1 MRSRAGRHA
10 ERHVT
15 DDPVAAILS
24 RIEGARHRYHR
35 LILVAGAGGSG
46 KTAALRAVAQA
57 TGAPVLNLNL
67 ELSRRLLELT
77 ARQRV
82 LRLPALLDELIPRG
96 RSPVL
101 LDNTELLFEPALRTD
116 PLKLLQGAARNRT
129 VVAAWNGALDGGWLT
144 CAEPGHP
151 EYRRY
156 RRDGLAIVSLGAVP

>member
-1 MRSRAGRHA
+1 MREAGSSA
-10 ERHVT
+10 PA
-15 DDPVAAILS
+15 DAPIAAILS
-24 RIEGARHRYHR
+24 RIEDAEGWYHR

-46 KTAALRAVAQA
+46 KTAALRAVAQT
-57 TGAPVLNLNL
+57 TGMPVLNLSL

-82 LRLPALLDELIPRG
+82 LRLPGLLDALMPRG
-96 RSPVL
+96 GAPVL

-116 PLKLLQGAARNRT
+116 PLALLQGAARNRT
-129 VVAAWNGALDGGWLT
+129 LVAAWTGALAGGWLT

-156 RRDGLAIVSLGAVP
+156 RQDGLAIVSLGTVP

>member
-1 MRSRAGRHA
+1 MREAGSSA
-10 ERHVT
+10 PA

-24 RIEGARHRYHR
+24 RIEAAEGWYHR

-46 KTAALRAVAQA
+46 KSAALRAVAQA

-82 LRLPALLDELIPRG
+82 LRLPGLLDELIPG
-96 RSPVL
+96 DRSPVL

-129 VVAAWNGALDGGWLT
+129 VVAAWNGALAGGWLT
-144 CAEPGHP
+144 CAELGHP

-156 RRDGLAIVSLGAVP
+156 PQDGMVIVSLGTVP

>member
-1 MRSRAGRHA
+1 MRRAGSSA
-10 ERHVT
+10 PA

-24 RIEGARHRYHR
+24 RIEDAEGWYHR

-46 KTAALRAVAQA
+46 KSAALRAVAQA
-57 TGAPVLNLNL
+57 TAAPVLNLSL

-82 LRLPALLDELIPRG
+82 LRLPGLLDELIPGG

-129 VVAAWNGALDGGWLT
+129 IVAAWNGAQAGGWLT

-156 RRDGLAIVSLGAVP
+156 PRAGLVIVSVGTVP

>member
-1 MRSRAGRHA
+1 MREAGSSA
-10 ERHVT
+10 PG

-24 RIEGARHRYHR
+24 RIEDAEGWYHR

-46 KTAALRAVAQA
+46 KSAALRAVAQA
-57 TGAPVLNLNL
+57 TAAPVLNLSL

-82 LRLPALLDELIPRG
+82 LRLPGLLDELIPGG

-129 VVAAWNGALDGGWLT
+129 IVAAWNGALAGGWLT

-156 RRDGLAIVSLGAVP
+156 PRAGLVIVSLGTVP